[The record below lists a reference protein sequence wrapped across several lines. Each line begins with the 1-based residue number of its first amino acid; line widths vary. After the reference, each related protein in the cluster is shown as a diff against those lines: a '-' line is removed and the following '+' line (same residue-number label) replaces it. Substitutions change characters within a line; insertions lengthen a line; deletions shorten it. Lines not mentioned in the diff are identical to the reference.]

1 MIGMKI
7 GKWTENLGALATWGV
22 GALVGS
28 GGVAGLDATR
38 KRDRESGG
46 DDRCVGRVPR
56 PSAIPVRRAFVFRG
70 THSRGRVGNVGI
82 LC

>member
-22 GALVGS
+22 TAAERDTGKARVRFSWHAL
-28 GGVAGLDATR
+28 
-38 KRDRESGG
+38 
-46 DDRCVGRVPR
+46 P
-56 PSAIPVRRAFVFRG
+56 
-70 THSRGRVGNVGI
+70 HSRGRVGNVGI